1 MKNKASDSSRASVSP
16 GQFSLLQCGFSK
28 LFETKCETVEDGDE
42 NIASD
47 NESSD
52 EQPTCFSTEAK
63 NAGCQKSQD
72 SLGTLKHQKLA
83 NVLNPNGKCVF
94 EKSEKILKENIPS
107 ESDDEKNFK
116 NTVDHHHILQNV
128 TESEDSDIIF
138 PTQYTTQRFLKKN
151 IRFKPPVDGSE
162 DSESEN
168 PVNIKNNGD
177 DTKTNVRGNGLIS
190 KQLNLEIE
198 TLKSNTKRKGGS
210 DISDESDDIEVF
222 CKSRVRK
229 QRATSSLRFK
239 RKKENKRELYTF
251 PKTMKK
257 ANQQCAT
264 DEDCNSQTIDDF
276 SSSDDNLSVG
286 HISFSK
292 QNHRPKTIK
301 DKISVSSKLT
311 NHKRNSTFIPRKPM
325 KFSNESVVN
334 QNRICESMDKFL
346 GNCKSI
352 LKTFLYI
359 FVVCNQIALKG
370 CLN

>member
-1 MKNKASDSSRASVSP
+1 
-16 GQFSLLQCGFSK
+16 
-28 LFETKCETVEDGDE
+28 
-42 NIASD
+42 
-47 NESSD
+47 
-52 EQPTCFSTEAK
+52 
-63 NAGCQKSQD
+63 
-72 SLGTLKHQKLA
+72 
-83 NVLNPNGKCVF
+83 
-94 EKSEKILKENIPS
+94 
-107 ESDDEKNFK
+107 
-116 NTVDHHHILQNV
+116 
-128 TESEDSDIIF
+128 
-138 PTQYTTQRFLKKN
+138 
-151 IRFKPPVDGSE
+151 
-162 DSESEN
+162 
-168 PVNIKNNGD
+168 
-177 DTKTNVRGNGLIS
+177 
-190 KQLNLEIE
+190 
-198 TLKSNTKRKGGS
+198 
-210 DISDESDDIEVF
+210 
-222 CKSRVRK
+222 
-229 QRATSSLRFK
+229 
-239 RKKENKRELYTF
+239 
-251 PKTMKK
+251 MKK

-325 KFSNESVVN
+325 KFSNESIVN